1 MDMINFIT
9 RYFTSLWAFITS
21 PFRAMW
27 RVICRIFP
35 PREFTVMDTPR
46 GNVYT
51 FRQSSFWRFTKF
63 CGKFGLIIW
72 AAWATYVFV
81 YHRPMLQ
88 HRTQELEQAKS
99 LHARQMADLQVY
111 LEKYNELTR
120 DLNVIDDKILNA
132 TELSDKEKE
141 NLMNSRLKTW
151 GELDFLRTRL
161 TEVFTNEDYTAEYT
175 NLSELSAEF
184 ELTRAE
190 NEMLKKRN
198 AQLIESMQQ
207 IATADIQITDAVSKL
222 ANENIDTLRET
233 VKNINST
240 IASLGLTQN
249 KLVQSAN
256 KFSNPFVGAAFTPIE
271 FDKEL
276 DPKYQKLADDLEL
289 WNGLAKLN
297 NMLPLGAPVEKV
309 RVTSNYGTRTD
320 PFTGEQKKH
329 RGIDFAGKIGTELM
343 APAPGRVIS
352 AGERVGYGTTVEID
366 HGLGFTTLY
375 AHLSQI
381 NVARGDWVRPGT
393 VIGLAG
399 STGRSTGPHLH
410 YEIRYKGVPFDPTKF
425 VKEK

>member
-51 FRQSSFWRFTKF
+51 FKQSSFWRFTKF
-63 CGKFGLIIW
+63 CGKIGLVVW
-72 AAWATYVFV
+72 AAWSTYVFV
-81 YHRPMLQ
+81 YHRPLLQ
-88 HRTQELEQAKS
+88 RRTQELENT
-99 LHARQMADLQVY
+99 AD
-111 LEKYNELTR
+111 
-120 DLNVIDDKILNA
+120 
-132 TELSDKEKE
+132 LSDKQKE
-141 NLMNSRLKTW
+141 DLMNSRLKTW

-161 TEVFTNEDYTAEYT
+161 TEIFTNEDYMAEYR
-175 NLSELSAEF
+175 NMSELSAEF

-190 NEMLKKRN
+190 DEMLKKQN
-198 AQLIESMQQ
+198 AQMVESMQQ
-207 IATADIQITDAVSKL
+207 IATADIQIVDAVSKL
-222 ANENIDTLRET
+222 ATENIESLRN
-233 VKNINST
+233 NIKGISST
-240 IASLGLTQN
+240 IASLGLTQT
-249 KLVQSAN
+249 KLVNNAN
-256 KFSNPFVGAAFTPIE
+256 KFSNPLVGAAFSPIE
-271 FDKEL
+271 FDKDL

-297 NMLPLGAPVEKV
+297 IMLPLGAPVEKV
-309 RVTSNYGTRTD
+309 RVTSNFGIRKD
-320 PFTGEQKKH
+320 PFTGDPKRH

-343 APAPGRVIS
+343 APAPGRVVS

-381 NVARGDWVRPGT
+381 MVTRGDWVRPGT

-410 YEIRYKGVPFDPTKF
+410 YEIRYKGVPFDPAKF
-425 VKEK
+425 VKE

>member
-233 VKNINST
+233 VKNISST

-256 KFSNPFVGAAFTPIE
+256 KFSNPFVGTAFTPIE

>member
-27 RVICRIFP
+27 RIICRIFP

-99 LHARQMADLQVY
+99 LHARQMTDLQVY

-233 VKNINST
+233 VKNISST

-271 FDKEL
+271 FDKDL

-309 RVTSNYGTRTD
+309 RITSNYGTRTD

>member
-99 LHARQMADLQVY
+99 LHARQMTDLQVY

-141 NLMNSRLKTW
+141 NLMNSRLKT
-151 GELDFLRTRL
+151 
-161 TEVFTNEDYTAEYT
+161 
-175 NLSELSAEF
+175 SELSAEF

-233 VKNINST
+233 VKNISST

-256 KFSNPFVGAAFTPIE
+256 KFSNPFVGAAFTPSE